1 MLNIFN
7 YQNARDD
14 EEPETKA
21 LTKSQLYKLLAST
34 YSLPSPDSRATSRS
48 LLLRIRQ
55 NEVFRVERQVLLQFE
70 ANLALEDLV
79 RQGSHNMTILVE
91 KLTILL
97 DQLGERPLGF
107 LPGNYPEESW
117 LYRVIRFVDQGNL
130 LGVFKRSIPGAHVPD
145 ILASRMYA
153 LIM

>member
-91 KLTILL
+91 KLTIPKNH
-97 DQLGERPLGF
+97 GYTG
-107 LPGNYPEESW
+107 
-117 LYRVIRFVDQGNL
+117 
-130 LGVFKRSIPGAHVPD
+130 
-145 ILASRMYA
+145 
-153 LIM
+153 